1 MLVREKVLHF
11 IATHQVKWI
20 LWALLGL
27 IAVGFFVRVWGIS
40 YGLPYM
46 YHPDEP
52 LGVATALNMIKTG
65 DLNPH
70 FFGYG
75 SLFFYLNAMAYL
87 PYFLFG
93 QVIGLFHTPADV
105 PNLQML
111 IMGVGRTFMPSQV
124 ILVRLVSVVE
134 GVVCIP
140 VTYWLGM
147 RLRNRKTGLL
157 AAAFVALSPSLVLHS
172 QFVTPNIL
180 TTLGVLLTLAA
191 MLRLTPQ
198 SRWPSYVLVGGALG
212 CAVASKYN
220 AGILFLS
227 YGFTCLALHRWAALR
242 KWNVYLGFIT
252 ASLAFVA
259 VTPYSILDFQKFLA
273 DTQFHLA
280 YYSSASHPGMEGDTL
295 GFYIRYLLSSA
306 GPIVFLSIIPLISY
320 MKARNRPGLILASFA
335 VPYIAYIS
343 TLRIRNDR
351 TILIALPILFIIA
364 ADLLYATW
372 QQISSLRLKRL
383 AQFALVVF
391 VCGSIAYLGLQTTM
405 QDIRQATPNAV
416 EYARQWIEANVSSE
430 TRIAAEVYSPFID
443 PLQHKVTYVTW
454 LISNTPDW
462 YVQQG
467 YDLLVLSSPAYAR
480 YYAMPDQY
488 PIEIA
493 EYDTLLSRFKEVIR
507 FNQNGVTIK
516 ILSVKP

>member
-1 MLVREKVLHF
+1 MRIREKVLQF
-11 IATHQVKWI
+11 IATHPVNGV
-20 LWALLGL
+20 LWAVLGL
-27 IAVGFFVRVWGIS
+27 TAVGFFVRVWGIS

-52 LGVATALNMIKTG
+52 LGVATALKMIKTG

-75 SLFFYLNAMAYL
+75 SLFFYLNALAYL
-87 PYFLFG
+87 PYFLLG

-105 PNLQML
+105 PDLQML
-111 IMGVGRTFMPSQV
+111 MMGVGRTLMPSQV
-124 ILVRLVSVVE
+124 IVVRLISVVE
-134 GVVCIP
+134 GVLCIP

-157 AAAFVALSPSLVLHS
+157 SAACVALSPSLVLHS

-180 TTLGVLLTLAA
+180 TTLGVLLALAA

-198 SRWPSYVLVGGALG
+198 SRWPAYVLVGIALG

-227 YGFTCLALHRWAALR
+227 YGFTCLTLHRWAALR
-242 KWNVYLGFIT
+242 KWNVYLGFLT
-252 ASLAFVA
+252 AGLAFVA

-295 GFYIRYLLSSA
+295 GFYINYLLSSA
-306 GPIVFLSIIPLISY
+306 GPIVFLSAVPLLSY
-320 MKARNRPGLILASFA
+320 LKTRNRNGLILASFA
-335 VPYIAYIS
+335 IPYIAYIS
-343 TLRIRNDR
+343 TLHIRNDR
-351 TILIALPILFIIA
+351 TILIALPILFILA
-364 ADLLYATW
+364 ADLLYTTW
-372 QQISSLRLKRL
+372 QQISSLRIKRL
-383 AQFALVVF
+383 AQFVLVVF
-391 VCGSIAYLGLQTTM
+391 ACSSIAYLGLQTAVQNTK
-405 QDIRQATPNAV
+405 QVTPNAV
-416 EYARQWIEANVSSE
+416 EYARQWIEANISSE

-443 PLQHKVTYVTW
+443 PSQHKITYVTW
-454 LISNTPDW
+454 LISNTPEW

-467 YDLLVLSSPAYAR
+467 YDLLVLSSGAYAR

-493 EYDTLLSRFKEVIR
+493 EYDALLSRFKEVTR